1 MTTSGEA
8 FWQAVAEATDPT
20 AYRPRRNTQ
29 VVAARLDA
37 HPEPYYILKEP
48 FSKSY
53 LRLSEPDYAL
63 WWQMDGRRSL
73 KDLLFYSLIRYKSL
87 PIGHLNSLVADLR
100 AGNFLDDTPTNLYG
114 QAATALSARAPAS
127 RGRRILNGFLH
138 SEWSVTGLD
147 DFFTPLYDRV
157 RWLFWPPVQI
167 LLLAIILIG
176 GVLFGRL
183 LLAEEVALV
192 GGGWSLPTLF
202 LANIIVITLHELAH
216 GLATKQFGRDLDKG
230 GILIYWGF
238 PAFFVDT
245 RDIWLSPRWKRIA
258 VSWAGPHS
266 GLILGGLSGLLLAW
280 LRLNFSHTLA
290 APWAGLIYQIGFIA
304 YLTVFVNL
312 NPLLEL
318 DGYFILMDWLD
329 MPGLRERAIRFWRA
343 ELWPKVKA
351 APNPAAFWRELSR
364 AERVFAFYGGLTLA
378 YSAYALVFA
387 LYFWQTRL
395 APFAAVLWQE
405 YGWWGRLLLMG
416 VTAVLILPA
425 LYFIGQFGWSRAR
438 AGLEWLARRDLLA
451 RPDVLALL
459 TGLPLLAGLPLLF
472 VALAR
477 LPNADLW
484 TGLLI
489 WLLHLAAMAVFVGVA
504 RQVPGSR
511 FQWALWSLTAVPLA
525 LALNWLGAALAI
537 GNGWHELTLLAAGTA
552 VLAAGWVGWFTVKP
566 RYLETADRLVM
577 AGLAAVATGVGWL
590 VWSDDGR
597 LALPLIA
604 LLLTTFAGLL
614 LLTPLWI
621 NFWRSRFALP
631 WFLIILAILT
641 LPLLD
646 ANPVLHVPVVV
657 LWAFTGGLYLLL
669 GELAQFARF
678 ETTDAAAALFSERE
692 RLTNGFNHF
701 LQAMFRS
708 YERVFGGRRLAAIQ
722 SQIQALGPIDPDD
735 AIMDIGERCRL
746 ALLLAV
752 DRLDDLAG
760 TPFTRQAGQA
770 AYDSLPWL
778 EAETLARHAL
788 AQMGWGAQLAQGFI
802 RQRDQRR
809 DLVRRA
815 DIFAGFDQE
824 AVQEVLAILQPVA
837 RPKRAILAHGGQDA
851 DWFYLIESGDVA
863 VLHADEQVA
872 TLHPGGYFGVN
883 ALLDSGEYHFTYRA
897 LTPVRLL
904 GIARERFDPLLRADT
919 TLTAQVTAGAETRH
933 LLKQMPLFGSLSPQE
948 LEMVD
953 RRLRQ
958 RRVKAGQVI
967 VRQGEARSFLFIVM
981 EGRVEVLMAA
991 DGRAPQVVGSLG
1003 VGEHFGEYA
1012 LYADTPYIATYRA
1025 VEHTRLLLLDEPT
1038 FDRLAADYEMLSHY
1052 VEQIGSGRLIATRRR
1067 LGVTAVM
1074 S

>member
-8 FWQAVAEATDPT
+8 FWQAVAEVTDPT
-20 AYRPRRNTQ
+20 AYRPRRNVQ
-29 VVAARLDA
+29 VEAARLDA
-37 HPEPYYILKEP
+37 RPEPYYILKEP
-48 FSKSY
+48 LSKSY

-73 KDLLFYSLIRYKSL
+73 KDLLFYSLVRYNSL

-100 AGNFLDDTPTNLYG
+100 AGNFLADTPTDLYG
-114 QAATALSARAPAS
+114 QVSRALTERAPAS
-127 RGRRILNGFLH
+127 RGRRILDGFLH
-138 SEWSVTGLD
+138 SEWSITGLD
-147 DFFTPLYDRV
+147 DFFTPLYGRL
-157 RWLFWPPVQI
+157 RWLFWLPVQI
-167 LLLAIILIG
+167 LLLGVILVG
-176 GVLFGRL
+176 GYQFGGL
-183 LLAEEVALV
+183 LLAEELALA
-192 GGGWSLPTLF
+192 GSGGWSLLTLL

-216 GLATKQFGRDLDKG
+216 GLTTKQFGRELDKG

-245 RDIWLSPRWKRIA
+245 RDIWLSPRHHRIA

-266 GLILGGLSGLLLAW
+266 GLVLGGLAGLLLTW
-280 LRLNFSHTLA
+280 LRLNFANTLGTA
-290 APWAGLIYQIGFIA
+290 WVGLIYQVGFIA

-329 MPGLRERAIRFWRA
+329 IPRLRERAIRFWRTS
-343 ELWPKVKA
+343 LWGKLKA
-351 APNPAAFWRELSR
+351 NPNPAAFWRGASR
-364 AERVFAFYGGLTLA
+364 AERVFTFYGGLTLA
-378 YSAYALVFA
+378 YSVYALAFA
-387 LYFWQTRL
+387 LYFWRSRL
-395 APFAAVLWQE
+395 GPFAAQLWGF
-405 YGWWGRLLLMG
+405 GWWGQLLVMG

-425 LYFIGQFGWSRAR
+425 LYFISQYAWSRAQ

-451 RPDVLALL
+451 RPDVLTLL
-459 TGLPLLAGLPLLF
+459 TGLPLLVGLPLLF
-472 VALAR
+472 VALSR

-484 TGLLI
+484 AGLVI
-489 WLLHLAAMAVFVGVA
+489 WALHLAAIAVFVGVA

-511 FQWALWSLTAVPLA
+511 FQWALWLLTAVPLI
-525 LALNWLGAALAI
+525 LSLNWLGNTLMTTE
-537 GNGWHELTLLAAGTA
+537 WRQDWLLLAAGTA
-552 VLAAGWVGWFTVKP
+552 VLAAGLVGWFTVKP
-566 RYLETADRLVM
+566 RFLETADQVVM
-577 AGLAAVATGVGWL
+577 AGLVLLGTGYGWL
-590 VWSDDGR
+590 AWSGDGR

-604 LLLTTFAGLL
+604 LLLTTFGGLL

-631 WFLIILAILT
+631 WFLIILGILA
-641 LPLLD
+641 LPLLN
-646 ANPVLHVPVVV
+646 AYPVLHLPIIT
-657 LWAFTGGLYLLL
+657 LWAFAGGLYLLL
-669 GELAQFARF
+669 GELAQFSRF
-678 ETTDAAAALFSERE
+678 ETTNAEADLFSERE
-692 RLTNGFNHF
+692 RLTNSFNHF

-708 YERVFGGRRLAAIQ
+708 YERVFGGRRLAAVQ
-722 SQIQALGPIDPDD
+722 AQIQALGPIDPDD
-735 AIMDIGERCRL
+735 TILEIGERCRL

-788 AQMGWGAQLAQGFI
+788 ADMAWGAQLAQGFI
-802 RQRDQRR
+802 QQRDRRR

-815 DIFAGFDQE
+815 DIFAGFDREAVRAVLAVLEPVTHPKRAHIAAGGEE
-824 AVQEVLAILQPVA
+824 AVQ
-837 RPKRAILAHGGQDA
+837 
-851 DWFYLIESGDVA
+851 FYLVESGEVG
-863 VLHADEQVA
+863 VFHENEQIA

-883 ALLDSGEYHFTYRA
+883 ALLDSGHYHFTYRA

-919 TLTAQVTAGAETRH
+919 TLSAQVTAGAEARH

-953 RRLRQ
+953 RRLQQ
-958 RRVKAGQVI
+958 RRVKAGEVI
-967 VRQGEARSFLFIVM
+967 VRQGEPRSYLFIVLD
-981 EGRVEVLMAA
+981 GRVEVVMAC

-1012 LYADTPYIATYRA
+1012 LYADTPYTATYRA
-1025 VEHTRLLLLDEPT
+1025 AEDCRLLLLDEPT
-1038 FDRLAADYEMLSHY
+1038 FDRLAADYDTMSHY
-1052 VEQIGSGRLIATRRR
+1052 VEQIGSGRLITTRRR
-1067 LGVTAVM
+1067 LGATAVL